1 MREGFDDRGCNN
13 CFERRIMPLE
23 IIFLWGLRA
32 ENFIKKRKKNRRKL
46 SLLDWWVREE
56 ESRIVGAAYLNL
68 KRQAP
73 TSEQLYPTK
82 MPTSTRCPHWRL
94 GGEIFKICSIFLSH
108 YLGWD
113 GGKFWF
119 QVVSWTGRCPP
130 DLIAPSFESV
140 QRAHVNLQPFH
151 TNGTPFG
158 EQ

>member
-1 MREGFDDRGCNN
+1 
-13 CFERRIMPLE
+13 MPLE

-94 GGEIFKICSIFLSH
+94 GGGEFLRFARSSC
-108 YLGWD
+108 LTILDEMGANSGSKSSRGP
-113 GGKFWF
+113 GG
-119 QVVSWTGRCPP
+119 VHPT
-130 DLIAPSFESV
+130 
-140 QRAHVNLQPFH
+140 
-151 TNGTPFG
+151 
-158 EQ
+158 